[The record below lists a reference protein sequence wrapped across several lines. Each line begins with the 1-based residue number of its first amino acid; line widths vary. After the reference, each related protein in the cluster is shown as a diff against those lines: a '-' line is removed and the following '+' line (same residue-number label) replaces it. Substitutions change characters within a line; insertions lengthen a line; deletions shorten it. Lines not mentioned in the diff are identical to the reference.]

1 MPSKADSPGRSR
13 FSVHLGLFL
22 LTVGSVVFTGA
33 VNAGAEGGALGA
45 LRSGA
50 ALRQGGAFAGT
61 LLSIL
66 LAHEFGH
73 YIAAR
78 LHKVDA
84 TLPYFIPLP
93 LLSPFG
99 TMGAIIK
106 MRDRITSRKA
116 LLDIGAAGPLAGL
129 ALAIPLYVY
138 GAAHSRFVPAGG
150 AGMME
155 LGESVMLKMLDRVAT
170 GAAPAGMELELSP
183 VAYAAWAGMFV
194 TMINLIPVG
203 QLDGGHV
210 AYALFGRRQNV
221 FAQWVHR
228 ATLAFFF
235 VNLVGFVSRDL
246 RAGLGLVRFGIH
258 VGNSSFWL
266 VWFEMLSI
274 LGTLSAGAADNK
286 QPDELGA
293 RPRILATVALLVLSG
308 VGRERGGGLVW
319 LAWGTTLVLLLAM
332 ERLRGSLRPHSL
344 LDHPPTG
351 EHALGPGR
359 TGVAIL
365 TLVLFALLFMP
376 TPVAM

>member
-1 MPSKADSPGRSR
+1 MPSNADSPSR
-13 FSVHLGLFL
+13 PRYAVHLGLFL
-22 LTVGSVVFTGA
+22 LTVASVVFTGA
-33 VNAGAEGGALGA
+33 VNAGEGSTMAALTS
-45 LRSGA
+45 RA
-50 ALRQGGAFAGT
+50 ALRHGGAFAGT
-61 LLSIL
+61 LLTIL

-84 TLPYFIPLP
+84 TLPFFIPLP
-93 LLSPFG
+93 VLSPFG

-116 LLDIGAAGPLAGL
+116 LLDIGASGPLAGL

-150 AGMME
+150 PGMME
-155 LGESVMLKMLDRVAT
+155 LGESVMLKVLDRLAT
-170 GAAPAGMELELSP
+170 GAAPPGMELELSP

-246 RAGLGLVRFGIH
+246 RAGLGFVRFGTH

-274 LGTLSAGAADNK
+274 LGTLSASQGDK
-286 QPDELGA
+286 KSDDLGA
-293 RPRILATVALLVLSG
+293 RPRIVATVALLVLSG
-308 VGRERGGGLVW
+308 LGRERGGTLVW
-319 LAWGTTLVLLLAM
+319 LGWGTTLVLLLAM
-332 ERLRGSLRPHSL
+332 ERMRGSLRPHAL

-359 TGVAIL
+359 RAVAIV
-365 TLVLFALLFMP
+365 TLVIFALLFMP

>member
-1 MPSKADSPGRSR
+1 
-13 FSVHLGLFL
+13 
-22 LTVGSVVFTGA
+22 
-33 VNAGAEGGALGA
+33 
-45 LRSGA
+45 
-50 ALRQGGAFAGT
+50 
-61 LLSIL
+61 
-66 LAHEFGH
+66 
-73 YIAAR
+73 
-78 LHKVDA
+78 
-84 TLPYFIPLP
+84 
-93 LLSPFG
+93 
-99 TMGAIIK
+99 MGAIIK

-116 LLDIGAAGPLAGL
+116 LLDIGASGPLAGL

-150 AGMME
+150 PGMME
-155 LGESVMLKMLDRVAT
+155 LGESVMLKVLDRLAT
-170 GAAPAGMELELSP
+170 GAAPPGMELELSP

-246 RAGLGLVRFGIH
+246 RAGLGFVRFGTH

-274 LGTLSAGAADNK
+274 LGTLSASQGDK
-286 QPDELGA
+286 KSDDLGA
-293 RPRILATVALLVLSG
+293 RPRIVATVALLVLSG
-308 VGRERGGGLVW
+308 LGRERGGTLVW
-319 LAWGTTLVLLLAM
+319 LGWGTTLVLLLAM
-332 ERLRGSLRPHSL
+332 ERMRGSLRPHAL

-359 TGVAIL
+359 RAVAIV
-365 TLVLFALLFMP
+365 TLVIFALLFMP